1 MPIYP
6 VCKSIKPAC
15 SMYTAIA
22 LESKVSIRSINK
34 KQPLPFDDTKKM
46 IFIDSKP
53 ITSGCH
59 I

>member
-1 MPIYP
+1 
-6 VCKSIKPAC
+6 
-15 SMYTAIA
+15 MYTAIA

-34 KQPLPFDDTKKM
+34 KQPLPFDDTKKKKKRM

-53 ITSGCH
+53 RTSGCH